1 MMTAQA
7 QTIDRNRLLQSW
19 FSMILMFASLFLAC
33 VLAAQSAVRG
43 AEPSK
48 SPQLSGDY
56 FVVPVGRYADPKVV
70 KDLETRVR
78 MVWTDP
84 NVTADSPAFK
94 AFEEYYKSYLP
105 VKMCQPDSGAELND
119 IVYTTLSRLEST
131 ARQGSPTMKQQAQKL
146 VRTMM
151 RRIATD
157 QFQGKYFNP
166 IARVNATLLLANLN
180 EPSAVGSIP
189 KPDSDQEVTR
199 TLVTLY
205 RGAEVPLGVRLVA
218 LSGLTRHATLQGA
231 AAPASFKTFAVT
243 QGRELLDGK
252 GPEGLTLD
260 GMSKDAFSFVQR
272 FAIDMIASCGTP
284 DDRKWLVGKLNEIV
298 INPDSSPIIANDA
311 ARRIAQMTDELK
323 GLGVDDQVLVG
334 WAEKT
339 HLTLTGEVDRLNSLQ
354 APPVIV
360 PQRILVKAKDGSGG
374 SGGGGYPGGPGGGLG
389 GPGGMP
395 GMGGDMGDGG
405 YPGGMPGMGDDD
417 DGYDGMMGGPG
428 GPGMGDGLGGGY
440 PGMGGA
446 VAGKQEPELMAS
458 RRLMN
463 DHLEA
468 HIMAMAG
475 SLDTTS
481 PDGGFLVATT
491 DATKERATELA
502 ATLETIVEELNSTT
516 NRTRVRYI
524 ASLEAQAKSLK
535 KWIDRNKVE
544 SDEPAEEGKVEP
556 AGGDVASSG

>member
-7 QTIDRNRLLQSW
+7 QTIDRSRLLQSW

-56 FVVPVGRYADPKVV
+56 LVVPLGRYSDPKIV

-84 NVTADSPAFK
+84 NVSPESEAFK
-94 AFEEYYKSYLP
+94 AFVEYYEKYLP
-105 VKMCQPDSGAELND
+105 VKMSQPDAGADLSD

-131 ARQGSPTMKQQAQKL
+131 ARQGSPTMKQQAQKR

-151 RRIATD
+151 RRIASE

-166 IARVNATLLLANLN
+166 IARVNATLLLASLN
-180 EPSAVGSIP
+180 APAAVGSLP
-189 KPDSDQEVTR
+189 KPDLDQEVTR

-205 RGAEVPLGVRLVA
+205 RGAEVPMGVRLVA
-218 LSGLTRHATLQGA
+218 LSGLARHSTLQGA
-231 AAPASFKTFAVT
+231 GAAASFKTFAVT
-243 QGRELLDGK
+243 QGRELLEGK
-252 GPEGLTLD
+252 GPAGLTPD
-260 GMSKDAFSFVQR
+260 EMGKDAFSFVQR
-272 FAIDMIASCGTP
+272 YAMDMVASCGTP
-284 DDRKWLVGKLNEIV
+284 DDKKWLVGKLSEIV
-298 INPDSSPIIANDA
+298 MNPESSVIISNDA
-311 ARRIAQMTDELK
+311 ARRISQMTDELK
-323 GLGVDDQVLVG
+323 GLGVNDQVLVG

-339 HLTLTGEVDRLNSLQ
+339 HLTLTGEIARLNALQ
-354 APPVIV
+354 SPAVVV
-360 PQRILVKAKDGSGG
+360 PQRILVKSKDGSGG
-374 SGGGGYPGGPGGGLG
+374 TGGGGYPG

-405 YPGGMPGMGDDD
+405 YPGGMPGMGDDE
-417 DGYDGMMGGPG
+417 DGSDGMMGGGLG

-446 VAGKQEPELMAS
+446 VAGKQEPELVAS

-463 DHLEA
+463 AHLEA

-491 DATKERATELA
+491 DATKELATELSA
-502 ATLETIVEELNSTT
+502 SLETIVEELNSAT
-516 NRTRVRYI
+516 NGTRVRYI
-524 ASLEAQAKSLK
+524 AALEAQAKALK

-544 SDEPAEEGKVEP
+544 ADEPAEDGKTEP